1 MARSI
6 TVYVHVHAPL
16 HIVWHYW
23 TEPEHIK
30 NWNAASDDWHTASAV
45 NDLDVGGS
53 FNYRMEAKD
62 ASEGFNFEG
71 KYDNILPNELIEFTM
86 SDGRHVKVTFE
97 EKDVDTTIT
106 ETFDAEDSNSVEM
119 QREGWQAI
127 LDRFKYYV
135 EINEK

>member
-16 HIVWHYW
+16 HIVWYYW

-30 NWNAASDDWHTASAV
+30 NWNAASDDWHTTSAV

-71 KYDNILPNELIEFTM
+71 KYDNIVPNELIEYTM

-97 EKDVDTTIT
+97 EKDTDTSIT
-106 ETFDAEDSNSVEM
+106 ETFDAEDSNPVEM
-119 QREGWQAI
+119 QRGGWQAI